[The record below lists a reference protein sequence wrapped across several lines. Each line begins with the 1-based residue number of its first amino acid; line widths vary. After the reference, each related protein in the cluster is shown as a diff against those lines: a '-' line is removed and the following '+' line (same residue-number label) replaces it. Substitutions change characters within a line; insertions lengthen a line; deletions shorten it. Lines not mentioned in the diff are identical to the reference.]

1 MMAPSHRIGR
11 LRFDFA
17 TASLGDALQLRARAE
32 EVAWRR
38 LPPLIAAVCDALA
51 PAGLHVRIDR
61 LALDLGA
68 CRPDALERD
77 LPAAFEQALRAAL
90 GEAIA
95 AALHAPGAQASACL
109 PEVAALDEMAA
120 YLRGGLLPM
129 RHGAAPFEPGAALA
143 QLIGGQPAAL
153 VALLRRLAHERHAIE
168 RLVRQTGQAG
178 LHALLAALTPANSA
192 VILAYLADFQRFHA
206 QAASMR
212 LAPAPLRRVLWIV
225 TLGYLLHA
233 ADGQFNRRMFLARL
247 IEAVAAAEGI
257 AHGELLML
265 LHGVA
270 GLARKRQPLAGPL
283 LGVLDELLRPFGSG
297 AGTGTGKAAARIAP
311 AGADPHDLAPLLA
324 LLRANAGEPQALAQ
338 LLQPLPASLFA
349 RLVRRLQPVQAALIL
364 DYMAGLSAL
373 HQARPRLPIGAMALR
388 RQLRVLVLRYFLLD
402 AGTQFNRLRWLRRLL
417 HELAASTGVSY
428 RLLLDTLTE
437 AVALLRQRTPLAGSL
452 PESLAALAADAADA
466 PAPAPACAPGELAA
480 LLARLRAQAGDPAA
494 LAALVHACPPALF
507 ARLVEHLAPLH
518 ATTILADIA
527 QLSGAHRLWALL
539 GDASLGQRVAP
550 AALQLLLDPAPAWH
564 DRGDWLRRLLQTLAA
579 GTPLGYEGLLPA
591 LDEWRRRGAPDSGLR
606 RALARLVHAGAPV
619 ASQPAPHDAEAAM
632 ALAERFLRTGRPHAS
647 GARLPAL
654 ATAHPS
660 AFATLL
666 RRLHVAMSRNT
677 DLLVERLLGWM
688 LPEEV
693 AAVLLPGQAQAAAC
707 WADLLADQEHAS
719 MATAWRRVLATA
731 LSGEALQAPGA
742 LAPPGDRLDRAQLL
756 RHCLDT
762 GTLPWW
768 APAGTRI
775 GSLLAPCARLPLAFL
790 HGLFF
795 DASEAVMA
803 GRLRRLSELAGADAA
818 TAVMARLAPWP
829 APAQATADCLPAPAA
844 VPDAAP
850 RPGEPEHLLA
860 WLCGSL
866 DTPPG
871 NAASWRRLAVWLAGE
886 DQVLDDALRA
896 GLAQPAVR
904 QRWAAVMP
912 HDVLARIA
920 HRLAPQQARFMLD
933 LMTVVLAAWRRSGR
947 AGKHTAQATLWH
959 ALLALLAETPL
970 PAPRM
975 IAARLLASAALV
987 PAAAPAAAPPAADA
1001 GVANRLRAQAQW
1013 LARQG
1018 SYANVSAVLQAGAAA
1033 TGAPARPA
1041 PRATQQDG
1049 DTVYLA
1055 NAGLVL
1061 LHPFLPHFFRA
1072 LNLLRDDPPR
1082 IANTDHLDDAT
1093 RAVHLLQYLVDQRCD
1108 AAEPELLLNKLLCGL
1123 APETP
1128 VGPAITPTPD
1138 ELAVCD
1144 SLLGAV
1150 IANWPAIAA
1159 TSPAGLRETF
1169 LQREGRLQLRDG
1181 KWKLT
1186 VARKTVDVL
1195 VDMLPWA
1202 ISMVLHPWMP
1212 APLSVE
1218 W

>member
-1 MMAPSHRIGR
+1 MTAPSHRIGR

-32 EVAWRR
+32 EIAWRR
-38 LPPLIAAVCDALA
+38 LPPLIAAVCDTLA

-68 CRPDALERD
+68 CRPDSLERD

-95 AALHAPGAQASACL
+95 AALHAPGARASACL
-109 PEVAALDEMAA
+109 PEAAALDEMAT
-120 YLRGGLLPM
+120 YLQGGMLPM

-168 RLVRQTGQAG
+168 RLVRQTGQPA

-192 VILAYLADFQRFHA
+192 VILAYMADFQRFHA
-206 QAASMR
+206 QEASMR

-233 ADGQFNRRMFLARL
+233 ADSQFNRRMFLTRL

-257 AHGELLML
+257 AHVELLML

-283 LGVLDELLRPFGSG
+283 LDVLDELLRPFGSG
-297 AGTGTGKAAARIAP
+297 TGTGASAARIDT
-311 AGADPHDLAPLLA
+311 AGADAQDLAPLLA
-324 LLRANAGEPQALAQ
+324 LLRSSAGEPQALAQ

-349 RLVRRLQPVQAALIL
+349 RLVRRLQPVQATLIL
-364 DYMAGLSAL
+364 DYMAGLSTL
-373 HQARPRLPIGAMALR
+373 HLTRPRLPIGAMALR

-452 PESLAALAADAADA
+452 PESLAALAADAAQA
-466 PAPAPACAPGELAA
+466 PVPAPACAPGELAA

-494 LAALVHACPPALF
+494 LAALVHACPPVLF

-518 ATTILADIA
+518 ATIILADIA
-527 QLSGAHRLWALL
+527 QLASAHRLWALL

-550 AALQLLLDPAPAWH
+550 AALHLLLDPAPAWH
-564 DRGDWLRRLLQTLAA
+564 ERGDWLRRLLQTLAA
-579 GTPLGYEGLLPA
+579 GTPLGYDGLLPA
-591 LDEWRRRGAPDSGLR
+591 LAEWRRRGAPDSGLR
-606 RALARLVHAGAPV
+606 RALARLVHAGAPE
-619 ASQPAPHDAEAAM
+619 APQPAPHDTEAAM
-632 ALAERFLRTGRPHAS
+632 ALAERFLRTGRPHAG

-660 AFATLL
+660 AFAALL

-677 DLLVERLLGWM
+677 ELLVERLLDWM

-693 AAVLLPGQAQAAAC
+693 AAVLLPGQVRAAAC

-731 LSGEALQAPGA
+731 LRGEALQAPGA
-742 LAPPGDRLDRAQLL
+742 LAPPVARLDRAQLL

-762 GTLPWW
+762 GALPWW
-768 APAGTRI
+768 APAGTSI
-775 GSLLAPCARLPLAFL
+775 ASLLAPCARLPLAFL

-795 DASEAVMA
+795 DASQTIMA
-803 GRLRRLSELAGADAA
+803 NRLRRLSDLAGADAA

-829 APAQATADCLPAPAA
+829 EPAGADGPPAPAA
-844 VPDAAP
+844 APDAAP
-850 RPGEPEHLLA
+850 LPGEPERLLA
-860 WLCGSL
+860 WLCGSR

-871 NAASWRRLAVWLAGE
+871 NAASWRRLAVALAGE
-886 DQVLDDALRA
+886 DKALDGALRA

-904 QRWAAVMP
+904 QRWATAMP

-920 HRLAPQQARFMLD
+920 HRIAPQQARFMLD

-947 AGKHTAQATLWH
+947 AVKHTAHATLWH
-959 ALLALLAETPL
+959 ALLALLADTPL

-975 IAARLLASAALV
+975 IATRLLGSAASAS
-987 PAAAPAAAPPAADA
+987 APAAADA

-1018 SYANVSAVLQAGAAA
+1018 GYANVSAALQAATAA

-1041 PRATQQDG
+1041 PRAAQQDG
-1049 DTVYLA
+1049 ETVYLA

-1072 LNLLRDDPPR
+1072 LNLLRDNPAS
-1082 IANTDHLDDAT
+1082 IANTAVADDAT

-1108 AAEPELLLNKLLCGL
+1108 AAEPELVLNKLLCGL
-1123 APETP
+1123 APDTP
-1128 VGPAITPTPD
+1128 VGRAITPTQD
-1138 ELAVCD
+1138 ELAFCD

-1159 TSPAGLRETF
+1159 TSRAGLRETF